1 MSTSREVS
9 ELLARLRLGEDSAL
23 ELKAVVLAGAK
34 VKGPA
39 SDSIA
44 DEIASLANSIGGDLI
59 LGVDDKS
66 RDVQGIPLEA
76 LDRVEQWLANLV
88 EDTIDPPPTLHI
100 RRIELPIQ
108 AGKHAGELRPV
119 LWVTVPRS
127 LFVHRSPG
135 GYLHR
140 IGSTKRKLSTE
151 QLSRLMQQRNR
162 AGLVWFDELPVVG
175 CTLGQLSPALW
186 RRFVGGGFDAE
197 DVQLRKMKVLTAD
210 DGNTVASVAGC
221 LMCAEQPTQWLRSAY
236 VQCVRYLG
244 TERTADQQHDA
255 QDCDGPLDAQIID
268 ATRFVLR
275 NMHIGARK
283 LLGRED
289 FPQYSTRAVF
299 EAIANAVAHRDYS
312 MHGNLIRVHQ
322 FADRLEID
330 TPGALANSQTI
341 DTLAYKQATRNELI
355 VSLLARS
362 PVEIPDVMRRTVM
375 DKRGEGVPLLLAE
388 SEQLSGRRPVFQMI
402 GNEMLRLTLFAAETP
417 RGERTLPVGFIA
429 TDEPGRNPAA

>member
-1 MSTSREVS
+1 MSTPREVS
-9 ELLARLRLGEDSAL
+9 ELLARLRLGEDSGL
-23 ELKAVVLAGAK
+23 ELKAVTLSGSK

-39 SDSIA
+39 RESIA
-44 DEIASLANSIGGDLI
+44 DELASLANSIGGDLI

-66 RDVQGIPLEA
+66 REVLGIPLDA
-76 LDRVEQWLANLV
+76 LDNVEQWLANLI
-88 EDTIDPPPTLHI
+88 EDTIDPPPTLHV
-100 RRIELPIQ
+100 RRIELPVQ
-108 AGKHAGELRPV
+108 TGERAGELRPV

-175 CTLGQLSPALW
+175 CTLGHMSHALW
-186 RRFVGGGFDAE
+186 ARFLGGGMDAE
-197 DVQLRKMKVLTAD
+197 EVQLRKMKVLTSD
-210 DGNTVASVAGC
+210 QGGTVASVAGC
-221 LMCAEQPTQWLRSAY
+221 LMCTERPTQWLRNAY

-255 QDCDGPLDAQIID
+255 QDFDGPLDAQIID
-268 ATRFVLR
+268 ATRFVVR
-275 NMHIGARK
+275 NMHVGARK
-283 LLGRED
+283 QLGRED
-289 FPQYSTRAVF
+289 FPQYSIRAVF

-312 MHGNLIRVHQ
+312 MPGSHIRVHQ

-330 TPGALANSQTI
+330 TPGALTNSQTI

-355 VSLLARS
+355 VSLLARC
-362 PVEIPDVMRRTVM
+362 PVEIPGLMRRTVM

-388 SEQLSGRRPVFQMI
+388 SERLSGHRPVFQMI
-402 GNEMLRLTLFAAETP
+402 GDEMLKLTLFAAETP
-417 RGERTLPVGFIA
+417 SGDRPLPSDFA
-429 TDEPGRNPAA
+429 ARNDLRRDPA